1 MPGDSAQVVIN
12 QIATKGTGLCFLKM
26 PLGNNSTRRACPQ
39 LTICGVVQPIFSSAP
54 CRAAIQPYDLRK
66 RKLQSVLPFF
76 SIRLKPGN
84 MEASWTALQK
94 KWAEVMPGAPFEY
107 SFMDDALAKMYKTE
121 LQLKKA
127 SYLATG
133 LAIIIV
139 LLGY

>member
-1 MPGDSAQVVIN
+1 MTFVNVNWS
-12 QIATKGTGLCFLKM
+12 
-26 PLGNNSTRRACPQ
+26 
-39 LTICGVVQPIFSSAP
+39 
-54 CRAAIQPYDLRK
+54 
-66 RKLQSVLPFF
+66 PFYRYF

-84 MEASWTALQK
+84 IESSLAALQK

-107 SFMDDALAKMYKTE
+107 GFMDDALAKMYKTE

-139 LLGY
+139 LLGCTGADIA